1 MQINQNNSENE
12 LVESQ
17 LRLEITEK
25 NNRIRTQQQEMQRQ
39 YREYESI
46 ICEKDGEI
54 SSTRAE
60 LLFLETKC
68 ETLERDN
75 TRLSQKVE
83 EYVDRL
89 RNRDLTKESELRGR
103 IKELEEELGRRDEVE
118 LLSSDI
124 QEQIKKKQK
133 EFEDLQEQHR
143 ELSFQYEA
151 LQISYDQDQQS
162 QNQRVEDLLTQ
173 NQQLLQQINQSK
185 NSNEQQD
192 VSRTQRELIA
202 KLQQEVKQYQSQLEE
217 YKNQYTDN
225 LMYYDDQLQE
235 LTEENKRLR
244 QQQNIQKD
252 EGDVGV
258 QIRGGETNSYI
269 LGGYEEDVKRQ
280 QLVIEEKD
288 RHIEELEKYCQSVS
302 QDNQFQKGERL
313 KLQMQIDD
321 LQDRYRRDLK
331 DLNKADEQV
340 KELKVQLKETQQKLY
355 LAEGISLSTQRQGES
370 LLDSTFS

>member
-124 QEQIKKKQK
+124 QEQ
-133 EFEDLQEQHR
+133 
-143 ELSFQYEA
+143 
-151 LQISYDQDQQS
+151 
-162 QNQRVEDLLTQ
+162 
-173 NQQLLQQINQSK
+173 
-185 NSNEQQD
+185 
-192 VSRTQRELIA
+192 
-202 KLQQEVKQYQSQLEE
+202 
-217 YKNQYTDN
+217 
-225 LMYYDDQLQE
+225 
-235 LTEENKRLR
+235 
-244 QQQNIQKD
+244 
-252 EGDVGV
+252 
-258 QIRGGETNSYI
+258 
-269 LGGYEEDVKRQ
+269 
-280 QLVIEEKD
+280 
-288 RHIEELEKYCQSVS
+288 KYCQSVS

-340 KELKVQLKETQQKLY
+340 KELKAQLKDTQQKLY
-355 LAEGISLSTQRQGES
+355 LAEGYVAVNQQLNLQIEKLNTQLAQSREQVGHQQ
-370 LLDSTFS
+370 L